1 MAARRQPCCETNT
14 MTESVD
20 LAARVHGAADFA
32 RRGRVPVTHRP
43 RTIHRHCVFVFFVLW
58 WGMGAGMSHTVL
70 PVADDR
76 DLLAALRAVLAGQE
90 QVSISTPEES
100 VPLPDSVRGLLVDA
114 VTALDQGQAVTVEPH
129 RTVLTTQ
136 EAAELLGITRPT
148 LVRLLEAG
156 KIPYT
161 SPGRHRR
168 VELADV
174 LEYLQRERVRRGQ
187 VFDEMAHEE
196 TPDPG
201 DATDGFV
208 STR

>member
-1 MAARRQPCCETNT
+1 MAAPMN
-14 MTESVD
+14 
-20 LAARVHGAADFA
+20 
-32 RRGRVPVTHRP
+32 
-43 RTIHRHCVFVFFVLW
+43 
-58 WGMGAGMSHTVL
+58 HTVL
-70 PVADDR
+70 PPDADDR
-76 DLLAALRAVLAGQE
+76 ELLTALKYVLAGQGD
-90 QVSISTPEES
+90 VTISTPEGS
-100 VPLPDSVRGLLVDA
+100 APLPDSVRGLLVDA
-114 VTALDQGQAVTVEPH
+114 VTALDRGQAVTVEPH

-156 KIPYT
+156 KIPYS

-174 LEYLQRERVRRGQ
+174 LAFRQQERARRGQ
-187 VFDEMAHEE
+187 VFEEMAHEE

-201 DATDGFV
+201 DAADGFA

>member
-1 MAARRQPCCETNT
+1 
-14 MTESVD
+14 
-20 LAARVHGAADFA
+20 
-32 RRGRVPVTHRP
+32 
-43 RTIHRHCVFVFFVLW
+43 
-58 WGMGAGMSHTVL
+58 MGALMNHTVL
-70 PVADDR
+70 PPIAADR
-76 DLLAALRAVLAGQE
+76 DLLAELKSVLAGAE
-90 QVSISTPEES
+90 EVSISTPDRS
-100 VPLPDSVRGLLVDA
+100 APLPDSVRGLLVDA
-114 VTALDQGQAVTVEPH
+114 VTALDRGQAVTVEAL

-174 LEYLQRERVRRGQ
+174 LEFQRRERERRGQ
-187 VFDEMAHEE
+187 VLEEMAREE
-196 TPDPG
+196 APDPG
-201 DATDGFV
+201 DAADGFV

>member
-1 MAARRQPCCETNT
+1 
-14 MTESVD
+14 
-20 LAARVHGAADFA
+20 
-32 RRGRVPVTHRP
+32 
-43 RTIHRHCVFVFFVLW
+43 
-58 WGMGAGMSHTVL
+58 MSHTVL
-70 PVADDR
+70 PVTDDR

-100 VPLPDSVRGLLVDA
+100 VPLPDSVRRLLVDA

-174 LEYLQRERVRRGQ
+174 LEFQRRERARRGQ
-187 VFDEMAHEE
+187 VFEEMAHEE
-196 TPDPG
+196 IPDPG

-208 STR
+208 SRPADPG

>member
-1 MAARRQPCCETNT
+1 MAALMNR
-14 MTESVD
+14 
-20 LAARVHGAADFA
+20 
-32 RRGRVPVTHRP
+32 
-43 RTIHRHCVFVFFVLW
+43 
-58 WGMGAGMSHTVL
+58 TVL
-70 PVADDR
+70 PPPTDDR
-76 DLLAALRAVLAGQE
+76 DRLAALKDVLAGSE
-90 QVSISTPEES
+90 EVSISTPEGS

-114 VTALDQGQAVTVEPH
+114 VTALDRGQAVTVEPH

-136 EAAELLGITRPT
+136 EAADLLGVTRPT

-174 LEYLQRERVRRGQ
+174 LEFQQGERARRGQ
-187 VFDEMAHEE
+187 VLEEMAREE
-196 TPDPG
+196 TADSG
-201 DATDGFV
+201 DAADGFI

>member
-1 MAARRQPCCETNT
+1 MA
-14 MTESVD
+14 ESVD
-20 LAARVHGAADFA
+20 LVARVDGAADL
-32 RRGRVPVTHRP
+32 RGVVGCPSPTVPERFHP
-43 RTIHRHCVFVFFVLW
+43 HCVFVFFVLW
-58 WGMGAGMSHTVL
+58 WGMGAGMNHTVL
-70 PVADDR
+70 PPATDDR
-76 DLLAALRAVLAGQE
+76 DLLAALKAVLTGHE
-90 QVSISTPEES
+90 QVSISTPEGS
-100 VPLPDSVRGLLVDA
+100 VPLPDSVLGLLVDA

>member
-1 MAARRQPCCETNT
+1 M
-14 MTESVD
+14 
-20 LAARVHGAADFA
+20 
-32 RRGRVPVTHRP
+32 
-43 RTIHRHCVFVFFVLW
+43 
-58 WGMGAGMSHTVL
+58 
-70 PVADDR
+70 
-76 DLLAALRAVLAGQE
+76 
-90 QVSISTPEES
+90 
-100 VPLPDSVRGLLVDA
+100 PLPDSVLGLLVDA

>member
-1 MAARRQPCCETNT
+1 MAP
-14 MTESVD
+14 
-20 LAARVHGAADFA
+20 
-32 RRGRVPVTHRP
+32 
-43 RTIHRHCVFVFFVLW
+43 
-58 WGMGAGMSHTVL
+58 GMKQTVL
-70 PVADDR
+70 PPTADDR
-76 DLLAALRAVLAGQE
+76 DLLGALKAVLAGSE
-90 QVSISTPEES
+90 EVSISTSAGS

-114 VTALDQGQAVTVEPH
+114 VTALDRGQAVTVEPH

-156 KIPYT
+156 KIPYS

-174 LEYLQRERVRRGQ
+174 LAYRQHERARRGQ
-187 VFDEMAHEE
+187 VFEEMAHEE

-201 DATDGFV
+201 DAADGFV
-208 STR
+208 LTR

>member
-1 MAARRQPCCETNT
+1 
-14 MTESVD
+14 
-20 LAARVHGAADFA
+20 
-32 RRGRVPVTHRP
+32 
-43 RTIHRHCVFVFFVLW
+43 
-58 WGMGAGMSHTVL
+58 MGALMNHTVL
-70 PVADDR
+70 PPGADDR
-76 DLLAALRAVLAGQE
+76 DLLAALKAVLAVHE
-90 QVSISTPEES
+90 DVSISTPDGS

-114 VTALDQGQAVTVEPH
+114 VTALDRGQAVTVEPH

-174 LEYLQRERVRRGQ
+174 LEFQQRERGRRGQ
-187 VFDEMAHEE
+187 VFEEMAHEE
-196 TPDPG
+196 IPDPAAA
-201 DATDGFV
+201 DSFV